1 MSVAAIEVQPLAPQR
16 LADFLAFFDHDAF
29 VDNRRWQSCYCQYL
43 HTDHGRVDWALCT
56 AQQNRAAACQRIEAA
71 RMPGLLAYRDGR
83 VVGWC
88 NAAPLTMLPAYADE
102 RTDEDAQIGQV
113 GCFVV
118 APSARRQGVARAL
131 LSAALGTFRQQSLRI
146 AQGFPQRDARSDA
159 QQHLGPLS
167 LLVDAGFHVHGER
180 DDGTIVVRRN
190 LV

>member
-102 RTDEDAQIGQV
+102 RTDEDAQIGQI

-118 APSARRQGVARAL
+118 APSARPIGLRHHAAHGVTRVEQFL
-131 LSAALGTFRQQSLRI
+131 ERRDGELGGAEEHHAKTGGSPASGRRGYHLPVRESFLIFRTI
-146 AQGFPQRDARSDA
+146 RS
-159 QQHLGPLS
+159 
-167 LLVDAGFHVHGER
+167 F
-180 DDGTIVVRRN
+180 
-190 LV
+190 